1 MVLLGYTELASGAV
15 SEGNKRAKGEEALTV
30 VYSFS
35 KYREYCTAIDRDV
48 PRDRAVGGAIKRD
61 VIYPRIN
68 VDKNLAVARK
78 RGVGFIRRPFS
89 CLVEKIAAK
98 RSNGSRLCSKKE
110 FEKMLLYS
118 TEKNHETTGFRGFL
132 KKTKSNHHDINRNL
146 ENRPVSNKVSAP
158 IGCSDTLYYN
168 PS

>member
-1 MVLLGYTELASGAV
+1 MVVLGYTVLASGAV
-15 SEGNKRAKGEEALTV
+15 SKGNKRAKGEEALTV

-61 VIYPRIN
+61 VIYPSIN
-68 VDKNLAVARK
+68 IDKNLAVARK
-78 RGVGFIRRPFS
+78 RGVWLYPTTF
-89 CLVEKIAAK
+89 LVEKMAAK

-158 IGCSDTLYYN
+158 IGCVDTLYYN